1 MGMKR
6 RTLFLLAAAALLQSG
21 GAMAQP
27 KEVKIGLIAP
37 LSGPWARQGELMK
50 KGAELAVEDINGAGG
65 IQALGGAKIRLI
77 VGDAGENA
85 EKAKNAAQRL
95 LSEHPDLSAATGAW
109 LSSFTLAI
117 TEVTERAKLPWL
129 TLSYSEQITAR
140 GFKYVFQTSATAAT
154 QAQMTLPIII
164 KAAQSAGG
172 ATPKTL
178 GVISDNTASPVN
190 FMKYMREKGLQE
202 NGIELVVDEVFTPP
216 LADATPPVQ
225 KVRQRKPDV
234 MLVYPTN
241 TGDVKLVLEKFKEF
255 NLDKGRL
262 PMFGNGAQFGTP
274 EILNVV
280 GKDLLEGFIFSLANW
295 PTKASE
301 SMVKR
306 FMVRFNEPFVG
317 QDPVSTY
324 GDIQLLKT
332 VIERAKSADPEK
344 VAEGLR
350 SIDLKDGA
358 ASFYAGGRVKFE
370 ENGRRID
377 AGIYLVQWQNGVP
390 VTVYPPEAAQAKI
403 IWPKK

>member
-6 RTLFLLAAAALLQSG
+6 SILLSLAAGVLLSG

-37 LSGPWARQGELMK
+37 LSGPWARQGELMR
-50 KGAELAVEDINGAGG
+50 KGAELAVDDINGSGG
-65 IQALGGAKIRLI
+65 IQGLGGAKIRLI

-95 LSEHPDLSAATGAW
+95 LSEHPDLSAGTGAW

-140 GFKYVFQTSATAAT
+140 GFKYVFQTSATAAD
-154 QAQMTLPIII
+154 QAQKTLPIII
-164 KAAQSAGG
+164 KAAQAAG
-172 ATPKTL
+172 AAKPKTM

-190 FMKYMREKGLQE
+190 FMKFMREKGLQE
-202 NGIELVVDEVFTPP
+202 NGVELVVDEVFTPP

-225 KVRQRKPDV
+225 KVRQRRPDM
-234 MLVYPTN
+234 MLVYPTG
-241 TGDVKLVLEKFKEF
+241 TADVKLVLEKFKEF

-274 EILNVV
+274 EILNAV

-295 PTKASE
+295 PTKETEA
-301 SMVKR
+301 MAKR

-324 GDIQLLKT
+324 GDVQLVKA
-332 VIERAKSADPEK
+332 VIEKMKSAEAEK

-350 SIDLKDGA
+350 AIDLKGGVA
-358 ASFYAGGRVKFE
+358 AFYAGGKVKFE
-370 ENGRRID
+370 DNGRRAD

-403 IWPKK
+403 NWPKK